1 MENLSTFVRTLGNQ
15 FIRGK
20 KVFLDPLRLDNALID
35 GTGTAGTNGQVLST
49 TSTSTQW
56 ITVGTSNVAAL
67 DDLTD
72 VQTGTPSDAQLL
84 RYDSEGEI
92 WYNWTPNFLDVND
105 GLNELNGVIL
115 TSPVANQFLKY
126 NGSNWVNA
134 NVLLSQ
140 LGDTSITS
148 PSADQI
154 LVYGQPVGGDPGVNV
169 WYNKTHNF
177 LTTSTALDDLSN
189 VIISLQTSGDILRY
203 NGTNWVNVPFSNLE
217 NDTLDSVTDRGSTTT
232 NSINVGGV
240 TTDYVQFDTAVTLGG
255 DESQGYMAWNAD
267 ADTVSVYPYDS
278 QWFNIGQDLHW
289 HVKNGTPHT
298 IERGQVLMATGAV
311 GNSGKIEVGLMVAD
325 GTVDAKYIIGVAI
338 RDIASG
344 EFGKASTQG
353 IIRGINTSTFQEGS
367 VLWCDPDTA
376 GGLTAT
382 EPTAPDLRLPVAFV
396 VSSGNNG
403 AIAVRIIQGNQLH
416 ELHDVRV
423 LSPANTDILRY
434 STVTNRWENWTPNY
448 LSSFTETD
456 PVFTASPANGIA
468 STDIT
473 NWNTAYG
480 WGNHATA
487 GYLTGL
493 PAHTHD
499 DRYYTETEIGKF
511 FDGTTSITGY
521 NKTNWDT
528 AYGWGNHAS
537 AGYLTSL
544 PAHQHEIE
552 DIIGLADSLDSK
564 LDSESDPIYTASSWY
579 TTTNNSANWDTAYG
593 WGNHA
598 SAGYLTAENQ
608 ELSWDINGKTLSI
621 TPGNTITLD
630 GLVSITEVEGYGY
643 ITTETDTLDSVTDR
657 GATTTNNISIGELSA
672 TGGII
677 NLGTAN
683 TSSGHI
689 NAYEN
694 MTFNIDS
701 DNDDT
706 NRYFAWYTN
715 GNAGGG
721 SELMRLTEAGNV
733 GIGTTNPS
741 YALDIERTTGE
752 VAIQLQARD
761 NSSNTAIY
769 FGDNGDADVGSL
781 IYNQGSNYMSFTTNA
796 GERMRITSAGN
807 VGIGI
812 ANPGSYDSNAD
823 NLVIGSVGANDKNGI
838 TIVGGDTDGRGAIY
852 FADTTQNSA
861 GYITYKHV
869 DNSMLFGT
877 SDSTALTIDSSGNVG
892 IGTTS
897 PDVRLEVVQASP
909 TDGIIADFVN
919 STNAGGTTAAIKLSN
934 ADSEACD
941 VVLGAN
947 RVGANF
953 GSDFFISLSDNV
965 DGSNQERFRIT
976 EAGNVGIGT
985 TSPSAKLDVTGPSG
999 FSGSNLFTI
1008 QKGGGY
1014 GSTEFYQYYNSS
1026 SDYGI
1031 NIGLGVSSAVNGRAG
1046 IIIRST
1052 TGGSGTLVFNTT
1064 STERMRI
1071 TSAGYVG
1078 IGTTS
1083 PQKPLHVQSANDAPI
1098 RVESTDATTGI
1109 LFVDPNGSNALY
1121 YVGSG
1126 DYFYTSSKLGIGTTA
1141 PAQKL
1146 DVRGFVVS
1154 DSQSNGSESAF
1165 YLGNSAHGLS
1175 RANLANDVTLYTTA
1189 GDVKLSA
1196 NTAGVTH
1203 LIVKNSGN
1211 VGIGTT
1217 APITKL
1223 TVGSYSGSR
1232 LAYINGT
1239 ANTFDAN
1246 GITVTSSNTA
1256 NAAIGGGIDLTNNVH
1271 SVGSFSPLISF
1282 SALSQSG
1289 TYNNNYAAIYG
1300 ILAGDSGDGNWNTGH
1315 IVFATATAY
1324 SPSEKVRITSAGNV
1338 GIGTTSP
1345 SVLLDV
1351 YNGSGWGGVDID
1363 GASGGEVRLQKNG
1376 TTYGNLY
1383 ASDSGSTAF
1392 VINAAQVN
1400 DLILQTNSSER
1411 LRITSA
1417 GNVGV
1422 GTTTANTLL
1431 SIDGLANNGLSI
1443 QGIGTTAT
1451 RAFFGLDASGDGY
1464 MSLTN
1469 GSTFATNVQLSSD
1482 LGVANYFLGNVGIGT
1497 TSPNAKLEIGAA
1509 VNVAPNLRLTLNDS
1523 GSSINAGQEYA
1534 GIQWSGNDAQGDGVR
1549 ADIRVFGEGTSGQTY
1564 MAFGT
1569 MPAGTSSSTNAIER
1583 MRISSAGNVGIG
1595 TTSPSYKLDVNG
1607 SFNATSVNVTNDI
1620 STSAGNVVLA
1630 NDAGIYSFSDTVNA
1644 GADEA
1649 IFRISNTNGAQ
1660 AFRVSFV
1667 CNTSG
1672 YSVAKTYEVVHAYA
1686 GTPVAFKVVDTGPY
1700 SSNDFDV
1707 TFTDAATYTGIECS
1721 IRNNSLNVNANIVTT
1736 IFLAGST
1743 TSTTIT
1749 EL

>member
-1 MENLSTFVRTLGNQ
+1 
-15 FIRGK
+15 
-20 KVFLDPLRLDNALID
+20 
-35 GTGTAGTNGQVLST
+35 VLST
-49 TSTSTQW
+49 TETGIQW
-56 ITVGTSNVAAL
+56 ITVGTSNVTAL

-84 RYDSEGEI
+84 RYDSEGSI

-267 ADTVSVYPYDS
+267 VDTVSVYPYDS
-278 QWFNIGQDLHW
+278 QWFNIGQDMHW

-311 GNSGKIEVGLMVAD
+311 GNSGKIQVGLMIAD

-382 EPTAPDLRLPVAFV
+382 EPTAPDLRIPVAFV
-396 VSSGNNG
+396 VSSHNNG

-423 LSPANTDILRY
+423 VSPANTDILRY

-468 STDIT
+468 STDIN

-630 GLVSITEVEGYGY
+630 GLASITEVEGYGY
-643 ITTETDTLDSVTDR
+643 ITGYTETDTLDSVTDR
-657 GATTTNNISIGELSA
+657 GATTTNAITVGGLTVDTDTLYVDA
-672 TGGII
+672 T
-677 NLGTAN
+677 N
-683 TSSGHI
+683 
-689 NAYEN
+689 
-694 MTFNIDS
+694 
-701 DNDDT
+701 
-706 NRYFAWYTN
+706 NR
-715 GNAGGG
+715 
-721 SELMRLTEAGNV
+721 V
-733 GIGTTNPS
+733 GIGTTSPD
-741 YALDIERTTGE
+741 AKLVVTGDS
-752 VAIQLQARD
+752 IG
-761 NSSNTAIY
+761 TAKIGGISITGNY
-769 FGDNGDADVGSL
+769 TGISLNGTLSL
-781 IYNQGSNYMSFTTNA
+781 SNYNLLSAPNDASLFINRPTGNA
-796 GERMRITSAGN
+796 IRFRESNLEQVT
-807 VGIGI
+807 I
-812 ANPGSYDSNAD
+812 ATG
-823 NLVIGSVGANDKNGI
+823 
-838 TIVGGDTDGRGAIY
+838 
-852 FADTTQNSA
+852 
-861 GYITYKHV
+861 
-869 DNSMLFGT
+869 
-877 SDSTALTIDSSGNVG
+877 GNVG

-976 EAGNVGIGT
+976 EAGDVGIGTDSPSRILTVSAPSGDTLLRANAVTGSYAGLELTENNSTTSGQYWQINKVPTSHRLQFWNGSERLTVLSGGNVGIGT
-985 TSPSAKLDVTGPSG
+985 TSPNSKLEVFDGDISVTTSGSFSFLNLNRNFIPNSAGVLLGGMKYRGYSTGTTYQSGVHIYGYSTEAWNSTSSPGYLSIQTTPSG
-999 FSGSNLFTI
+999 
-1008 QKGGGY
+1008 
-1014 GSTEFYQYYNSS
+1014 
-1026 SDYGI
+1026 
-1031 NIGLGVSSAVNGRAG
+1031 
-1046 IIIRST
+1046 ST
-1052 TGGSGTLVFNTT
+1052 TPVERMVVT
-1064 STERMRI
+1064 ST
-1071 TSAGYVG
+1071 
-1078 IGTTS
+1078 
-1083 PQKPLHVQSANDAPI
+1083 
-1098 RVESTDATTGI
+1098 
-1109 LFVDPNGSNALY
+1109 
-1121 YVGSG
+1121 
-1126 DYFYTSSKLGIGTTA
+1126 
-1141 PAQKL
+1141 
-1146 DVRGFVVS
+1146 
-1154 DSQSNGSESAF
+1154 
-1165 YLGNSAHGLS
+1165 
-1175 RANLANDVTLYTTA
+1175 
-1189 GDVKLSA
+1189 
-1196 NTAGVTH
+1196 
-1203 LIVKNSGN
+1203 GN

-1217 APITKL
+1217 APGSPLDILGKVSINSDGTLNWGNAKDFGRL
-1223 TVGSYSGSR
+1223 TWDTGKAIVRGESGKALS
-1232 LAYINGT
+1232 LGANGTQDYLYIN
-1239 ANTFDAN
+1239 
-1246 GITVTSSNTA
+1246 TS
-1256 NAAIGGGIDLTNNVH
+1256 
-1271 SVGSFSPLISF
+1271 
-1282 SALSQSG
+1282 
-1289 TYNNNYAAIYG
+1289 
-1300 ILAGDSGDGNWNTGH
+1300 
-1315 IVFATATAY
+1315 
-1324 SPSEKVRITSAGNV
+1324 GNV

-1345 SVLLDV
+1345 STALDV
-1351 YNGSGWGGVDID
+1351 VGTITAYRYQAISSSASLVGYGVGTGLGMFNAGTDTL
-1363 GASGGEVRLQKNG
+1363 GFATAS
-1376 TTYGNLY
+1376 T
-1383 ASDSGSTAF
+1383 
-1392 VINAAQVN
+1392 
-1400 DLILQTNSSER
+1400 ER
-1411 LRITSA
+1411 MRITS
-1417 GNVGV
+1417 G
-1422 GTTTANTLL
+1422 
-1431 SIDGLANNGLSI
+1431 
-1443 QGIGTTAT
+1443 
-1451 RAFFGLDASGDGY
+1451 
-1464 MSLTN
+1464 
-1469 GSTFATNVQLSSD
+1469 
-1482 LGVANYFLGNVGIGT
+1482 GNVGIGT
-1497 TSPNAKLEIGAA
+1497 ASPEASLEVDGSFNVKNGDGNITHFNYVDGSTNYVRGTTYFDTSPVYFTGGNVGIGNTNPTAKLQVGAEVHPSA
-1509 VNVAPNLRLTLNDS
+1509 TGIEVAAGATGANLLALD
-1523 GSSINAGQEYA
+1523 
-1534 GIQWSGNDAQGDGVR
+1534 
-1549 ADIRVFGEGTSGQTY
+1549 
-1564 MAFGT
+1564 
-1569 MPAGTSSSTNAIER
+1569 SSTNHNWLPFTDGSNYYSAASHTFRNELHSTDWMKIT
-1583 MRISSAGNVGIG
+1583 SAGNVGIG

-1620 STSAGNVVLA
+1620 STSAGNIVA
-1630 NDAGIYSFSDTVNA
+1630 QNGAGIYSIKS
-1644 GADEA
+1644 A
-1649 IFRISNTNGAQ
+1649 IQTSASGVAFRIANTNGVQ
-1660 AFRVSFV
+1660 AARATFV
-1667 CNTSG
+1667 AETET
-1672 YSVAKTYEVVHAYA
+1672 YKVAKIYEVVKA
-1686 GTPVAFKVVDTGPY
+1686 GDADPVAFKVVDTGP
-1700 SSNDFDV
+1700 SNEEDFSVSFSNDGGALLCTV
-1707 TFTDAATYTGIECS
+1707 TNGSANE
-1721 IRNNSLNVNANIVTT
+1721 SLTLVTT
-1736 IFLAGST
+1736 IFVGGSN
-1743 TSTTIT
+1743 TSQTVSNS
-1749 EL
+1749 